1 MRNVE
6 YTKSNLNPRD
16 NLTNAVPHKS
26 LHGNHHF
33 PFLIPHLSLLIVIWC
48 FFQFWY
54 SYHFFFQEQNQIF
67 LWSREYISGYF
78 DKPGGLALLIG
89 DFLTQ
94 FYYYL
99 YIGATILT
107 LCIAIIGLLLYKALR
122 NFKVSQL
129 VALLLSIVVMTFV
142 AICHFSISYRLSST
156 IAIMGWILILWFVS
170 LMPGWKKRLI
180 LLALAILPS
189 WLLFGMP
196 EVKKIQKPDFILEK
210 DFAVDCEYYF
220 GNYDKVIR
228 MVEGEDRW
236 TDQMLFF
243 YNLSQAQR
251 GELPDHLLKF
261 MPNYLGTFEKIGPD
275 TPMLTIRNMNELY
288 WALGDMT
295 FTERAAMM
303 TNVFSHNNR
312 NVRMMRRLAE
322 CNIVSGDSLAAEKY
336 LRILDKTLVYG
347 KWARNIRQHG
357 KQIYQKK
364 IQMVNQNDTITI
376 TDNAHFLMMQLLD
389 ANPDNTIALDYILCS
404 NLLQKD
410 IMNFKRDYDRYCID
424 TGKPRLKPLYQEAL
438 CIWLAGTNAPQ
449 EEWEKYIQRTD
460 VFQRFQQYNEQRG
473 SAQFKGSYWYYFDK
487 IKAPEI

>member
-1 MRNVE
+1 M
-6 YTKSNLNPRD
+6 KSGTLSRHQ
-16 NLTNAVPHKS
+16 LKS
-26 LHGNHHF
+26 KATV
-33 PFLIPHLSLLIVIWC
+33 FLLFTFLLLSIWC

-54 SYHFFFQEQNQIF
+54 PYHFFFQEQNQLF
-67 LWSREYISGYF
+67 LWSEDYISSYTGA
-78 DKPGGLALLIG
+78 GWLAKLVG

-94 FYYYL
+94 LYYYL
-99 YIGATILT
+99 YVGATILT
-107 LCIAIIGLLLYKALR
+107 ICIALTGTLLYKALK
-122 NFKVSQL
+122 NFKVGRV
-129 VALLLSIVVMTFV
+129 VALILALVVMTFL
-142 AICHFSISYRLSST
+142 AICHFSTSYRLSST
-156 IAIMGWILILWFVS
+156 IAMTGWCLLLWLVS
-170 LMPGWKKRLI
+170 LMHGWKIRLM
-180 LLALAILPS
+180 LLALGMLPT
-189 WLLFGMP
+189 WLLFGLP
-196 EVKKIQKPDFILEK
+196 EVKKLQGPDLILEK

-220 GNYDKVIR
+220 GNHDKVIR
-228 MVEGEDRW
+228 MVEGQDKW

-243 YNLSQAQR
+243 YNLAQAQR

-261 MPNYLGTFEKIGPD
+261 TPNYLGTFEKIGPE

-336 LRILDKTLVYG
+336 LRILDKTLVYSR
-347 KWARNIRQHG
+347 WAKNIRQHG

-364 IQMVNQNDTITI
+364 IQMVNQRDTISI

-389 ANPDNTIALDYILCS
+389 TNPDNTIALDYILCS
-404 NLLQKD
+404 NLLLKD
-410 IMNFKRDYDRYCID
+410 ITNFKRDYDRYCID

-449 EEWEKYIQRTD
+449 EEWEKYIRRAD

-473 SAQFKGSYWYYFDK
+473 STQFKGSYWYYFDK

>member
-1 MRNVE
+1 MWNV
-6 YTKSNLNPRD
+6 KWSMVVVLW
-16 NLTNAVPHKS
+16 AV
-26 LHGNHHF
+26 
-33 PFLIPHLSLLIVIWC
+33 ICWW
-48 FFQFWY
+48 FFQFCY
-54 SYHFFFQEQNQIF
+54 PYHFFFQEQNQLF
-67 LWSREYISGYF
+67 LWSWDYISTYNHN
-78 DKPGGLALLIG
+78 GGLALLLG

-99 YIGATILT
+99 YVGAIILT
-107 LCIAIIGLLLYKALR
+107 ICLLLVGTLLYKALR
-122 NFKVSQL
+122 NFKVGKMI
-129 VALLLSIVVMTFV
+129 ALILALVVMTFMAV
-142 AICHFSISYRLSST
+142 CHFSISYRLSST
-156 IAIMGWILILWFVS
+156 IAMIGWCLLLWLVS
-170 LMPGWKKRLI
+170 MMNGWKMRLM
-180 LLALAILPS
+180 LLALGILPT
-189 WLLFGMP
+189 WLLFGLP
-196 EVKKIQKPDFILEK
+196 EIKKLQGPDLILEK

-220 GNYDKVIR
+220 GNHDKVIR
-228 MVEGEDRW
+228 MVEGSEKW

-243 YNLSQAQR
+243 YNLAQAQR

-261 MPNYLGTFEKIGPD
+261 TQNYLGTFEKIGPE

-347 KWARNIRQHG
+347 KWAENMRQHG

-364 IQMVNQNDTITI
+364 MQMVNQHDTITI

-389 ANPDNTIALDYILCS
+389 ANADNTIALDYILCS
-404 NLLQKD
+404 NLLLKD
-410 IMNFKRDYDRYCID
+410 ITNFKRDYDRYCID

-449 EEWEKYIQRTD
+449 EEWEKYIKKAD

-473 SAQFKGSYWYYFDK
+473 STQFKGSYWYYFDK
-487 IKAPEI
+487 IKVPEI